1 MSESDLRKYARRG
14 AEVRLAEIKEEARS
28 ILSAFPDLHRT
39 DLAPDSSPIE
49 GRSLNEIVPGDRRRR
64 PRVSAAQRKAAS
76 VRMKKYW
83 ADRKAQQQVPKKRRR
98 G

>member
-1 MSESDLRKYARRG
+1 MGERDVRKYARRG

-39 DLAPDSSPIE
+39 DLAPESSPIA

-64 PRVSAAQRKAAS
+64 PRSPSGRRKAGGAG
-76 VRMKKYW
+76 
-83 ADRKAQQQVPKKRRR
+83 AGAKKR
-98 G
+98 

>member
-1 MSESDLRKYARRG
+1 MPDSKLRKYARRG

-28 ILSAFPDLHRT
+28 ILSAFPDLHRP
-39 DLAPDSSPIE
+39 DLDPDSSPIE

-76 VRMKKYW
+76 TRMKRYW
-83 ADRKAQQQVPKKRRR
+83 AERQAQQESAKKR
-98 G
+98 